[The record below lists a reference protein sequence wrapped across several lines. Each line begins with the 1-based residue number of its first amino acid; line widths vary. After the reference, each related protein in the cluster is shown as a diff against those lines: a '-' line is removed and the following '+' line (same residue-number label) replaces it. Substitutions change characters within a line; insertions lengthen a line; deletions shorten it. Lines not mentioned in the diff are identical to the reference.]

1 MNAFWMTLLVTVVK
15 AIAGSV
21 VWDAALNAVTALMDS
36 TLSGEE
42 KRKKVQEN
50 LKLAFSNVP
59 ASLLNLVIE
68 VAVTKTK
75 QAS

>member
-1 MNAFWMTLLVTVVK
+1 MNAFWMTLLVIVVK

-50 LKLAFSNVP
+50 LKLAFANVP
-59 ASLLNLVIE
+59 TSLLNLIIE
-68 VAVTKTK
+68 VAVAKTK

>member
-50 LKLAFSNVP
+50 LKLAFANVP
-59 ASLLNLVIE
+59 TSLLNLVIE
-68 VAVTKTK
+68 VAVAKSK
-75 QAS
+75 AS

>member
-1 MNAFWMTLLVTVVK
+1 MNAFWMTLLVIVVK
-15 AIAGSV
+15 AVAGSV

-50 LKLAFSNVP
+50 LKLAFANVP
-59 ASLLNLVIE
+59 TSLLNLIIE
-68 VAVTKTK
+68 VAVAKTK

>member
-1 MNAFWMTLLVTVVK
+1 MNAFWMTLLVIVVK

>member
-50 LKLAFSNVP
+50 LKLAFANVP
-59 ASLLNLVIE
+59 TSLLNLIIE
-68 VAVTKTK
+68 VAVAKTK